1 MFIFGLRDGPSGF
14 DPLVLLLMA
23 IFFEAYVGEARFL
36 RTALRHPRDLIGG
49 LAGFFERKLNRE
61 RRSETDR
68 AMRGALAAFFM
79 LGLSL
84 GLGWGVSWLSR
95 NHAFGWIVEAVLLVL
110 FLDQRA
116 GYDKVR
122 TVAGKLETEGE
133 DQAALALKD
142 LDGGGLV
149 PKDGHGVA
157 RAAMEAAARGLNAGA
172 VAPVFWYLLFG
183 FPGFFALACMG
194 ILDRTIGHTT
204 PRYRAFGF
212 ASARLNDV
220 FLYIPARLSG
230 LFIVLAAAVVPTANP
245 AAGLRTMLRDAG
257 KDRTLN
263 GGWPVAAMAGSLG
276 LALAGPR
283 PMAGKTL
290 DLPWIGSGEARA
302 TALDIRRALYLFAVA
317 CLINAMWVAAIAVIR
332 FAL

>member
-1 MFIFGLRDGPSGF
+1 MFIFGLRDGPSSVV
-14 DPLVLLLMA
+14 PLVLLLMA
-23 IFFEAYVGEARFL
+23 VLFEAYVGEVRFL
-36 RTALRHPRDLIGG
+36 RTALRHPRDLIAG
-49 LAGFFERKLNRE
+49 LAGVLERKLNRE

-68 AMRGALAAFFM
+68 AIRGAFSAFFM

-84 GLGWGVSWLSR
+84 GVGWSVSWLSR
-95 NHAFGWIVEAVLLVL
+95 NHDFGWIVEAVLLVI

-122 TVAGKLETEGE
+122 TVARKLETESE
-133 DQAALALKD
+133 DQAALALKN
-142 LDGGGLV
+142 LDGGLI
-149 PKDGHGVA
+149 PKDGHGIA
-157 RAAMEAAARGLNAGA
+157 RAAMEAAARGLNTGA

-183 FPGFFALACMG
+183 FPGFFALTCMDV
-194 ILDRTIGHTT
+194 LNRTIGHKT

-212 ASARLNDV
+212 TSARLNDAL
-220 FLYIPARLSG
+220 LYIPARLSG
-230 LFIVLAAAVVPTANP
+230 LFIVLAALFVPTANP

-290 DLPWIGSGEARA
+290 DLPWIGDGEARA

-332 FAL
+332 LTL